1 MARTRQTAGKSV
13 GGKVLRKQ
21 LAKTTKAS
29 KKSGVTT
36 TNLEEEENVH
46 MTCKDKES
54 PDQKSPMIRI
64 ALRRGQLQPSIENE
78 SRHINET
85 TTGQDTSFSS
95 PMGEHS
101 SKAKAMSFAKKG
113 RDVNCRYSSITDIQI
128 LLTTD
133 RSYLMRLFTKP

>member
-1 MARTRQTAGKSV
+1 M
-13 GGKVLRKQ
+13 LRKQ

-36 TNLEEEENVH
+36 RNLEEGENVH

-64 ALRRGQLQPSIENE
+64 ALRRGQLQPSFENE

-101 SKAKAMSFAKKG
+101 SKAKAMSFAKNG
-113 RDVNCRYSSITDIQI
+113 RKYYRYTNITDH
-128 LLTTD
+128 
-133 RSYLMRLFTKP
+133 

>member
-1 MARTRQTAGKSV
+1 M
-13 GGKVLRKQ
+13 LRKQ

-36 TNLEEEENVH
+36 TNLEEGENVH

-64 ALRRGQLQPSIENE
+64 ALRRGQLQPSIEN
-78 SRHINET
+78 RHINET

-113 RDVNCRYSSITDIQI
+113 RDENCRYSSITDIQI

-133 RSYLMRLFTKP
+133 R

>member
-1 MARTRQTAGKSV
+1 M
-13 GGKVLRKQ
+13 LRKQ

-64 ALRRGQLQPSIENE
+64 GLRRGQLQPRQPSIENE